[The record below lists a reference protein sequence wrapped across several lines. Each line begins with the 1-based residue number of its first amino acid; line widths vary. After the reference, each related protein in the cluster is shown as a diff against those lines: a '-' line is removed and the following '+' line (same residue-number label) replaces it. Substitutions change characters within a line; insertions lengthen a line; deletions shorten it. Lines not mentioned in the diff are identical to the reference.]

1 MTASRPRPR
10 RTERSILESPVL
22 ALLVVIVAGL
32 AGTAYMST
40 LFQGASA
47 TPVPGST
54 GAAPSPTP
62 TSPGPTF
69 VRPTPSPMP
78 TFVTHAVQPGDTLT
92 SIARQFRTTGRSIA
106 WWNRGAYPSLDPE
119 SATYDPNRLE
129 VGWVLHLL
137 PDTVVDENN
146 PPTPSP
152 GPPTAPPTD
161 APESP
166 AG

>member
-78 TFVTHAVQPGDTLT
+78 TFLTHVVQPGDTLT
-92 SIARQFRTTGRSIA
+92 SIARDHRTTPRSIA
-106 WWNRGAYPSLDPE
+106 FWNRETHPSLDPD
-119 SATYDPNRLE
+119 SPDYAPNRIE
-129 VGWVLHLL
+129 AGWVLLL
-137 PDTVVDENN
+137 VPDLEAD
-146 PPTPSP
+146 
-152 GPPTAPPTD
+152 
-161 APESP
+161 PEDFS
-166 AG
+166 